1 MKKRKSKIENLDTSK
16 RTEMSTR
23 LRLSKDKPQVP
34 VQAPPT
40 PPTVQVEKK
49 EEP

>member
-34 VQAPPT
+34 VQAPP